1 MILLLTGG
9 KVSLMDRIS
18 NNISGQLRTYESY
31 RAKKVATEKNIAGE
45 EKVQKDQRVDSV
57 EFSKE
62 GLAALEESLS
72 SRTKGVKITKSG
84 NDYNVLFKNPA
95 YAFRA
100 VKNGYIDIGGEKYTL
115 SDDEKEELK
124 KAAEDSFNQ
133 MQKDTLMATAE
144 HNAHVLQ
151 QQAEALRDA
160 GKEEREFWEMLLE
173 NLDDDKAR
181 DKDDE
186 EWKSPLLELET
197 HSVSMD
203 IEKTESGFS
212 MKAINTTV
220 GYTFE

>member
-1 MILLLTGG
+1 M
-9 KVSLMDRIS
+9 RI
-18 NNISGQLRTYESY
+18 NMTGQLRTYEAY
-31 RAKKVATEKNIAGE
+31 RAQKGTTEKNTASE
-45 EKVQKDQRVDSV
+45 EELQKDKRVDSAQ
-57 EFSKE
+57 FSKE

-100 VKNGYIDIGGEKYTL
+100 VKNGYIDIGGEKYIL
-115 SDDEKEELK
+115 SDKEKEELN

-144 HNAHVLQ
+144 HNVHVLQ
-151 QQAEALRDA
+151 QQAEAIRDA
-160 GKEEREFWEMLLE
+160 GKEERKFLEMLLE
-173 NLDDDKAR
+173 NIDDDQAR

-197 HSVSMD
+197 HSVSID
-203 IEKTESGFS
+203 FEKTESGFS
-212 MKAINTTV
+212 LKTINTTE

>member
-1 MILLLTGG
+1 MN
-9 KVSLMDRIS
+9 KIS
-18 NNISGQLRTYESY
+18 NSIPGQLRTYEAY
-31 RAKKVATEKNIAGE
+31 RAKKDTTEKNIVDE
-45 EKVQKDQRVDSV
+45 EEAQKDQRADSV
-57 EFSKE
+57 QFSKE
-62 GLAALEESLS
+62 GIAALEESLS

-95 YAFRA
+95 YAFRT

-160 GKEEREFWEMLLE
+160 GKEEREFLEMLLE

-203 IEKTESGFS
+203 LEKTESGFS
-212 MKAINTTV
+212 LKAVNTTV

>member
-1 MILLLTGG
+1 MN
-9 KVSLMDRIS
+9 KIS
-18 NNISGQLRTYESY
+18 NSIPGQLRTYEAY
-31 RAKKVATEKNIAGE
+31 RAKKDTTEKNIVDE
-45 EKVQKDQRVDSV
+45 EEAQKDQRADSV
-57 EFSKE
+57 QFSKE
-62 GLAALEESLS
+62 GIAALEESLS

-100 VKNGYIDIGGEKYTL
+100 VKNGYIDIGGEKFTF

-151 QQAEALRDA
+151 QQAEALWDA
-160 GKEEREFWEMLLE
+160 GKEEREFLEMLLE
-173 NLDDDKAR
+173 NLDDDRAR

-203 IEKTESGFS
+203 LEKTESGFLL
-212 MKAINTTV
+212 KAVNTTV

>member
-1 MILLLTGG
+1 
-9 KVSLMDRIS
+9 MDRIS
-18 NNISGQLRTYESY
+18 NNISGQLRTYEAY
-31 RAKKVATEKNIAGE
+31 RVKKATTEKNIVSE
-45 EKVQKDQRVDSV
+45 EEVQKDQRVDSV
-57 EFSKE
+57 QFSKE

-72 SRTKGVKITKSG
+72 SRTKGVKITKSA
-84 NDYNVLFKNPA
+84 NDYSVLFKNPA

-100 VKNGYIDIGGEKYTL
+100 VKNGYIDIGGEKYTF

-151 QQAEALRDA
+151 QQAEALQDA
-160 GKEEREFWEMLLE
+160 GKEERDFLEMLLE
-173 NLDDDKAR
+173 NLDDDRAKG
-181 DKDDE
+181 KDDE
-186 EWKSPLLELET
+186 EWRSPLLDLET

-203 IEKTESGFS
+203 LEKTESGFS
-212 MKAINTTV
+212 LKAINTTV

>member
-1 MILLLTGG
+1 MRIVFY
-9 KVSLMDRIS
+9 KVVKEDGSMRI
-18 NNISGQLRTYESY
+18 NMTEQLRTYEAY
-31 RAKKVATEKNIAGE
+31 HTQKGITEKNTAGE
-45 EKVQKDQRVDSV
+45 EELQKEKQVDSAQ
-57 EFSKE
+57 FSKE

-84 NDYNVLFKNPA
+84 DDFNVLFKNPA

-100 VKNGYIDIGGEKYTL
+100 VKNGYIDIGGEKYIL
-115 SDDEKEELK
+115 SDKEKEELN

-144 HNAHVLQ
+144 HNVHVLQ
-151 QQAEALRDA
+151 QQAEAIRDA
-160 GKEEREFWEMLLE
+160 GKEERKFLEMLLE
-173 NLDDDKAR
+173 NIDDDQAR

-197 HSVSMD
+197 HSVSID
-203 IEKTESGFS
+203 FEKTESGFS
-212 MKAINTTV
+212 LKTINTTE

>member
-1 MILLLTGG
+1 MN
-9 KVSLMDRIS
+9 KIS
-18 NNISGQLRTYESY
+18 NSIPGQLRTYEAY
-31 RAKKVATEKNIAGE
+31 RAKKDTTEKNIVDE
-45 EKVQKDQRVDSV
+45 EEAQKDQRADSV
-57 EFSKE
+57 QFSKE

-160 GKEEREFWEMLLE
+160 GKEEREFLEMLLE

-181 DKDDE
+181 GKDDE

-203 IEKTESGFS
+203 IEKTERGFS
-212 MKAINTTV
+212 LRAINTTV

>member
-1 MILLLTGG
+1 
-9 KVSLMDRIS
+9 MDRIS
-18 NNISGQLRTYESY
+18 NNLPGQLRTYGAN
-31 RAKKVATEKNIAGE
+31 RAQKVTTKKNIDIE
-45 EKVQKDQRVDSV
+45 EVQKDQRVDSV
-57 EFSKE
+57 QFSKE
-62 GLAALEESLS
+62 GLAALKESLS

-95 YAFRA
+95 YAFRT

-151 QQAEALRDA
+151 QQAEALWDA
-160 GKEEREFWEMLLE
+160 GKEEREFLEMLLE
-173 NLDDDKAR
+173 NLDDDRAR

-203 IEKTESGFS
+203 LEKTESGFS
-212 MKAINTTV
+212 LKAVNTTV

>member
-1 MILLLTGG
+1 ME
-9 KVSLMDRIS
+9 KIS
-18 NNISGQLRTYESY
+18 NNLSGQLRTYEAY
-31 RAKKVATEKNIAGE
+31 RAKKITTEKNTVSE
-45 EKVQKDQRVDSV
+45 EEVQKDQRADSV
-57 EFSKE
+57 QFSKE

-115 SDDEKEELK
+115 SDDEKEALK

-160 GKEEREFWEMLLE
+160 DKEEREFLEMLLE
-173 NLDDDKAR
+173 NLD
-181 DKDDE
+181 
-186 EWKSPLLELET
+186 L
-197 HSVSMD
+197 HV
-203 IEKTESGFS
+203 
-212 MKAINTTV
+212 
-220 GYTFE
+220 

>member
-1 MILLLTGG
+1 
-9 KVSLMDRIS
+9 MDRIS
-18 NNISGQLRTYESY
+18 NNMSGQLRTYEAY
-31 RAKKVATEKNIAGE
+31 RAQNTTTEKNTVSE
-45 EKVQKDQRVDSV
+45 EEVQKDQRVDSV
-57 EFSKE
+57 HFSKE

-72 SRTKGVKITKSG
+72 SRTKGVKITKIG
-84 NDYNVLFKNPA
+84 NEYNVLFKNPA

-100 VKNGYIDIGGEKYTL
+100 VKNGYIDIGGEKYSL

-160 GKEEREFWEMLLE
+160 GKEEREFLEMLLE
-173 NLDDDKAR
+173 NLDDDKVR
-181 DKDDE
+181 GKDDE

-212 MKAINTTV
+212 LKAINTTE

>member
-1 MILLLTGG
+1 
-9 KVSLMDRIS
+9 MDRIS
-18 NNISGQLRTYESY
+18 NNISGQLRTYEAY
-31 RAKKVATEKNIAGE
+31 RVKKATTEKNIVSE
-45 EKVQKDQRVDSV
+45 EEVQKDQRVDSV
-57 EFSKE
+57 QFSKE

-72 SRTKGVKITKSG
+72 SRTKGVKITKSA
-84 NDYNVLFKNPA
+84 NDYSVLFKNPA

-100 VKNGYIDIGGEKYTL
+100 VKNGYIDIGGEKYTF

-160 GKEEREFWEMLLE
+160 GKEERDFLEMLLE
-173 NLDDDKAR
+173 NLDDDRAKG
-181 DKDDE
+181 KDDE
-186 EWKSPLLELET
+186 EWRSPLLDLET

-203 IEKTESGFS
+203 LEKTESGFS
-212 MKAINTTV
+212 LKAINTTV

>member
-1 MILLLTGG
+1 MN
-9 KVSLMDRIS
+9 KIS
-18 NNISGQLRTYESY
+18 NSIPGQLRTYEAY
-31 RAKKVATEKNIAGE
+31 RAKKDTTEKNIVDE
-45 EKVQKDQRVDSV
+45 EEAQKDQRADSV
-57 EFSKE
+57 QFSKE
-62 GLAALEESLS
+62 GIAALEESLS

-95 YAFRA
+95 YAFRT

-151 QQAEALRDA
+151 QQAEALWDA
-160 GKEEREFWEMLLE
+160 GKEEREFLEMLLE
-173 NLDDDKAR
+173 NLDDDRAR

-203 IEKTESGFS
+203 LEKTESGFS
-212 MKAINTTV
+212 LKAVNTTV

>member
-1 MILLLTGG
+1 MN
-9 KVSLMDRIS
+9 KIS
-18 NNISGQLRTYESY
+18 NNMPGQLRTYEAY
-31 RAKKVATEKNIAGE
+31 RAKKATTEKNIVGE
-45 EKVQKDQRVDSV
+45 EVQKDPRVDSV
-57 EFSKE
+57 QFSKE

-100 VKNGYIDIGGEKYTL
+100 AKNGYIDIGGEKYTL

-160 GKEEREFWEMLLE
+160 GKDEREFLEKLLE
-173 NLDDDKAR
+173 NLDDDRAR

-197 HSVSMD
+197 RSVSMD

-212 MKAINTTV
+212 LKAINTTV

>member
-1 MILLLTGG
+1 
-9 KVSLMDRIS
+9 MDRIS
-18 NNISGQLRTYESY
+18 NKISGQICTYESHH
-31 RAKKVATEKNIAGE
+31 AKKTTTEKSIVSE
-45 EKVQKDQRVDSV
+45 EEVRKDQRVDSV
-57 EFSKE
+57 QFSKE
-62 GLAALEESLS
+62 GLSALEESLS

-84 NDYNVLFKNPA
+84 NDYNILFKNPA

-160 GKEEREFWEMLLE
+160 GKEEREFLEMLLE

>member
-1 MILLLTGG
+1 MN
-9 KVSLMDRIS
+9 KIS
-18 NNISGQLRTYESY
+18 NSIPGQLRTYEAY
-31 RAKKVATEKNIAGE
+31 RAKKDTTEKNIVDE
-45 EKVQKDQRVDSV
+45 EEAQKDQRADSV
-57 EFSKE
+57 QFSKE
-62 GLAALEESLS
+62 GIAALEESLS

-95 YAFRA
+95 YAFRT

-160 GKEEREFWEMLLE
+160 GKDEREFLEKLLE
-173 NLDDDKAR
+173 NLDDDRAR

-203 IEKTESGFS
+203 LEKTESGFS
-212 MKAINTTV
+212 LKAVNTTV

>member
-1 MILLLTGG
+1 MN
-9 KVSLMDRIS
+9 KIS
-18 NNISGQLRTYESY
+18 NSIPGQLRTYEAY
-31 RAKKVATEKNIAGE
+31 RAKKDTTEKNIVDE
-45 EKVQKDQRVDSV
+45 EEAQKDQRADSV
-57 EFSKE
+57 QFSKE
-62 GLAALEESLS
+62 GIAALEESLS

-95 YAFRA
+95 YAFRT

-151 QQAEALRDA
+151 QQAEALWDA
-160 GKEEREFWEMLLE
+160 GKEEREFLEVLLE
-173 NLDDDKAR
+173 NLDDDRAR

-203 IEKTESGFS
+203 LEKTESGFS
-212 MKAINTTV
+212 LKAVNTTV

>member
-1 MILLLTGG
+1 
-9 KVSLMDRIS
+9 MDRIS
-18 NNISGQLRTYESY
+18 NNISGQLRTYEAY
-31 RAKKVATEKNIAGE
+31 RAKKDTTEKNIVDE
-45 EKVQKDQRVDSV
+45 EEAQKDQRADSV
-57 EFSKE
+57 QFSKE
-62 GLAALEESLS
+62 GIAALEESLS

-133 MQKDTLMATAE
+133 MQKDTLMATTE
-144 HNAHVLQ
+144 HNAYVLQ
-151 QQAEALRDA
+151 QQAKALRDA
-160 GKEEREFWEMLLE
+160 GKEEREFLEMLLE
-173 NLDDDKAR
+173 NIDDDRAK

-186 EWKSPLLELET
+186 DWKSPLLELET

-203 IEKTESGFS
+203 LEKTESGFS
-212 MKAINTTV
+212 VKAINTTE

>member
-1 MILLLTGG
+1 ME
-9 KVSLMDRIS
+9 KIS
-18 NNISGQLRTYESY
+18 NNLSGQLRTYEAY
-31 RAKKVATEKNIAGE
+31 RAKKITTEKNTVSE
-45 EKVQKDQRVDSV
+45 EEVQKDQRADSV
-57 EFSKE
+57 QFSKE

-100 VKNGYIDIGGEKYTL
+100 VKNGYIDIGGEKFTF

-160 GKEEREFWEMLLE
+160 GKEEREFLEMLLE
-173 NLDDDKAR
+173 NLDDDRAKG
-181 DKDDE
+181 KDDE
-186 EWKSPLLELET
+186 EWRSPLLDLET

-203 IEKTESGFS
+203 LEKTESGFS
-212 MKAINTTV
+212 LKAINTTV

>member
-1 MILLLTGG
+1 MN
-9 KVSLMDRIS
+9 KIS
-18 NNISGQLRTYESY
+18 NSIPGQLRTYEAY
-31 RAKKVATEKNIAGE
+31 RAKKDTTEKNIVDE
-45 EKVQKDQRVDSV
+45 EEAQKDQRADSV
-57 EFSKE
+57 QFSKE
-62 GLAALEESLS
+62 GIAALEESLS

-95 YAFRA
+95 YAYRT

-151 QQAEALRDA
+151 QQAEALWDA
-160 GKEEREFWEMLLE
+160 GKEEREFLEVLLE
-173 NLDDDKAR
+173 NLDDDRAR

-203 IEKTESGFS
+203 LEKTESGFS
-212 MKAINTTV
+212 LKAVNTTV

>member
-1 MILLLTGG
+1 
-9 KVSLMDRIS
+9 MDRIS
-18 NNISGQLRTYESY
+18 NNMSGQLRTYEAY
-31 RAKKVATEKNIAGE
+31 RAQNTTTEKNTVSE
-45 EKVQKDQRVDSV
+45 EEVQKDQRVDSV
-57 EFSKE
+57 HFSKE

-72 SRTKGVKITKSG
+72 SRTKGVKITKIG
-84 NDYNVLFKNPA
+84 NEYNVLFKNPA

-100 VKNGYIDIGGEKYTL
+100 VKNGYIDIGGEKYSV
-115 SDDEKEELK
+115 SDDEKEEWK

-160 GKEEREFWEMLLE
+160 GKEEREFLEMLLE
-173 NLDDDKAR
+173 NLDDDKVR
-181 DKDDE
+181 GKDDE

-212 MKAINTTV
+212 LKAINTTE

>member
-1 MILLLTGG
+1 
-9 KVSLMDRIS
+9 MDRVS
-18 NNISGQLRTYESY
+18 NYMTGQLRTYEAY
-31 RAKKVATEKNIAGE
+31 HAQKGAKEKNITSE
-45 EKVQKDQRVDSV
+45 ELQKDQQADSV
-57 EFSKE
+57 QFSKE

-84 NDYNVLFKNPA
+84 DDYNVLFKNTA

-115 SDDEKEELK
+115 SDEEKEELK
-124 KAAEDSFNQ
+124 KAAEDSFDQ
-133 MQKDTLMATAE
+133 MQKDTLMATAD

-160 GKEEREFWEMLLE
+160 GKDEREFLEMLLD
-173 NLDDDKAR
+173 NVDDDRAN
-181 DKDDE
+181 DKNDE

-197 HSVSMD
+197 HSVSLD
-203 IEKTESGFS
+203 LERTENGFS
-212 MKAINTTV
+212 LKAINTTV

>member
-1 MILLLTGG
+1 ME
-9 KVSLMDRIS
+9 KIS
-18 NNISGQLRTYESY
+18 NNLSGQLRTYEAY
-31 RAKKVATEKNIAGE
+31 RAKKITTEKNTVSE
-45 EKVQKDQRVDSV
+45 EEVQKDQRADSV
-57 EFSKE
+57 QFSKE

-115 SDDEKEELK
+115 SDDEKEALK

-160 GKEEREFWEMLLE
+160 GKEEREFLEMLLE
-173 NLDDDKAR
+173 NLDDDRAKG
-181 DKDDE
+181 KDDE
-186 EWKSPLLELET
+186 EWRSPLLDLET

-203 IEKTESGFS
+203 LEKTESGFS
-212 MKAINTTV
+212 LKAINTTV

>member
-1 MILLLTGG
+1 
-9 KVSLMDRIS
+9 MDRIT
-18 NNISGQLRTYESY
+18 NNTTGQLRTYEAYHVQKS
-31 RAKKVATEKNIAGE
+31 AKEKNKTGE
-45 EKVQKDQRVDSV
+45 ELQHDQRVDSV
-57 EFSKE
+57 QLSKE

-72 SRTKGVKITKSG
+72 SRTKGVKIMKSG
-84 NDYNVLFKNPA
+84 DDYNVLFKNTA

-115 SDDEKEELK
+115 SDEEKEELK
-124 KAAEDSFNQ
+124 KAAEDSFDQ

-173 NLDDDKAR
+173 SADEDRA
-181 DKDDE
+181 KDNNDE
-186 EWKSPLLELET
+186 EWKSPLLELEA
-197 HSVSMD
+197 HSVSVD
-203 IEKTESGFS
+203 IEKTEGGFS
-212 MKAINTTV
+212 MKAVNTTV

>member
-1 MILLLTGG
+1 MN
-9 KVSLMDRIS
+9 KIS
-18 NNISGQLRTYESY
+18 NSIPGQLRTYEAY
-31 RAKKVATEKNIAGE
+31 RAKKITTEKNTVSE
-45 EKVQKDQRVDSV
+45 EEVKKDQRADSV
-57 EFSKE
+57 QFSKE

-72 SRTKGVKITKSG
+72 SHTKGVKITKSG

-160 GKEEREFWEMLLE
+160 GKEEREFLEMLLE

-181 DKDDE
+181 GKDDE

-203 IEKTESGFS
+203 IEKTERGFS
-212 MKAINTTV
+212 LRAINTTV